1 MIVYELWDSRS
12 NNLIDAYDS
21 ESEALHAVARAIREQ
36 GESVVEPLEL
46 LWDDEEQ
53 DEYGIVAV
61 GQALIERA
69 KSVA

>member
-12 NNLIDAYDS
+12 NNLIETFAS
-21 ESEALHAVARAIREQ
+21 ESEALHIIAQAIRDQ
-36 GESVVEPLEL
+36 GEEIAVPLEL
-46 LWDDEEQ
+46 LWDDEER

-61 GQALIERA
+61 GPALVERA

>member
-1 MIVYELWDSRS
+1 MVVYELWDSRS
-12 NNLIDAYDS
+12 NNLIETFDS
-21 ESEALHAVARAIREQ
+21 ESEALHAVARAILEQ
-36 GESVVEPLEL
+36 GEVVVEPLEL

-69 KSVA
+69 RSAA